1 MNALLRGVDPSIL
14 RLCAIGHFAPM
25 PLLMAADLLAD
36 PRSEVLQ
43 VLSRGLHLSALV
55 LACMVFLA
63 YARIP
68 SQAFVVILVAI
79 TAKVLD
85 SYDVF
90 RDLYLVLI
98 CLIFACAGYCAAT
111 YSRRHINILLLGLLG
126 FSTGMAL
133 LQVLGIYEW
142 PYLLS
147 RHGYLGDGGM
157 IPLTITPTFLR
168 GPEALNELTLYQA
181 RPSSIFSSNQ
191 LYTGFLLFVSARVLV
206 LRGSVGWISAIL
218 LSAGVAFSSS
228 KAALLGVPL
237 LALAALIFVP
247 PARRQALRI
256 LVTMMLVVVVY
267 AQVFPGV
274 VAASLS
280 YRGLMSSILVRVLD
294 LITAIVETLGLQ
306 GEGED
311 VRIRILSKLDQTLAE
326 SASYGVSQ
334 SAGLGWKILE
344 KVDQTIAQ
352 TAVGGLSESTGLGWK
367 NRQDIRPVAGAS
379 GSLIATAVRNP
390 LQSAMLGLLVLLV
403 TLHSGKCSP
412 KFNLQA
418 DFLVIFAVTLF
429 GMISDPSSSPL
440 YWYWAGF
447 GCRFVWGR
455 WFHRGPESL
464 MFASHSSGHRCGTLN
479 LKTFKKFW
487 ARS

>member
-1 MNALLRGVDPSIL
+1 MNALLRGFDPTIR
-14 RLCAIGHFAPM
+14 RLCAIGLCVPM

-55 LACMVFLA
+55 LACMVLLA

-68 SQAFVVILVAI
+68 RQAFVVILAAI

-85 SYDVF
+85 SSDVF

-142 PYLLS
+142 PYRLS

-168 GPEALNELTLYQA
+168 GPEALNDLTLYQA

-191 LYTGFLLFVSARVLV
+191 LYTGFLLFVSARVLF

-237 LALAALIFVP
+237 LALTALIFVP

-267 AQVFPGV
+267 AQVFPVV

-294 LITAIVETLGLQ
+294 LITAIVETRGIQ
-306 GEGED
+306 GEAED
-311 VRIRILSKLDQTLAE
+311 FRMRILSKLDQTLAE

-367 NRQDIRPVAGAS
+367 NRQDIRPVTGDS
-379 GSLIATAVRNP
+379 GSLIAASIRHP
-390 LQSAMLGLLVLLV
+390 FKSALAALLLLLGMLLSGKFKPKISLQS
-403 TLHSGKCSP
+403 
-412 KFNLQA
+412 
-418 DFLVIFAVTLF
+418 DFLVLFSVALF
-429 GMISDPSSSPL
+429 GIISDPSSSPL
-440 YWYWAGF
+440 YWYWTGF
-447 GCRFVWGR
+447 GCRFIWGR
-455 WFHRGPESL
+455 WFHC
-464 MFASHSSGHRCGTLN
+464 GH
-479 LKTFKKFW
+479 KKS
-487 ARS
+487 A